1 MMGGRYFYGIF
12 SGKMFSKMDGEYQIN
27 TLLREYVT
35 KKYFLELTR
44 MRALGIVILLE
55 KFREAVREMFG
66 VLVNGLTVFIGSG
79 MGLVL
84 KRGIPPKVTEAL
96 MTGIALCTV
105 FIGISG
111 ALEGQNTLVLILSMA
126 TGTVIGT
133 LLDIDRQLNRL
144 GAWVETRFKQKNG
157 QVTLAEGFVT
167 ASLLF
172 CVGAMTIV
180 GSLQAGLTGDC
191 EMLYTKAALDLIS
204 SCVLAAS
211 LGFGVFLAGIF
222 VLLFQGGLV
231 LLAGVIAP
239 FLTDY
244 AIGEM
249 TCAGSVLIIALG
261 LNIMGITKIKVAN
274 YLPVILIP
282 PVLCMFM

>member
-1 MMGGRYFYGIF
+1 MLGVIVNVG
-12 SGKMFSKMDGEYQIN
+12 
-27 TLLREYVT
+27 TVLL
-35 KKYFLELTR
+35 
-44 MRALGIVILLE
+44 GS
-55 KFREAVREMFG
+55 
-66 VLVNGLTVFIGSG
+66 LVGLF
-79 MGLVL
+79 L
-84 KRGIPPKVTEAL
+84 KRGIPKKVTEAL
-96 MTGIALCTV
+96 MIGIGLCTV

-111 ALEGQNTLVLILSMA
+111 ALQGENTLVLILSMA
-126 TGTVIGT
+126 IGTVIGT

-144 GAWVETRFKQKNG
+144 AAYVETRFKQKDG
-157 QVTLAEGFVT
+157 QVTVAEGFVT

-191 EMLYTKAALDLIS
+191 EMLYTKATLDLIS
-204 SCVLAAS
+204 SCVLSAS
-211 LGFGVFLAGIF
+211 LGIGVLLADAF
-222 VLLFQGGLV
+222 VLVFQGGLV
-231 LLAGVIAP
+231 LLAGFIAP

-261 LNIMGITKIKVAN
+261 LNLIGVTKIKVAN

-282 PVLCMFM
+282 PFLCLFM